1 MDPTTKTL
9 YQLTTQL
16 QQIITFYKYIKA
28 QFDIPSEY
36 NTVTADN
43 IPSAK
48 NLSSIL
54 LTSEREVHRIIKLAK
69 TLSNFKDASISVETK
84 VRFKEDE
91 KVFFD
96 FLSCF
101 EFGVSK
107 SIGLRKDLKEEKIYE
122 ICKYKKK
129 K

>member
-1 MDPTTKTL
+1 L
-9 YQLTTQL
+9 STQL
-16 QQIITFYKYIKA
+16 QKIITFYKYIKA

-36 NTVTADN
+36 NAATADN
-43 IPSAK
+43 IPSVK

-69 TLSNFKDASISVETK
+69 TLSNFKDANVVVETK

-101 EFGVSK
+101 EFGMSRSV
-107 SIGLRKDLKEEKIYE
+107 GLRKDLKEEKICE
-122 ICKYKKK
+122 ICEYAL
-129 K
+129 